1 FLNLNS
7 FESKLK
13 SLLLYIISLYSYNAF
28 YTAICRFSGRLPPSF
43 LSKALSIVALIC
55 MKQIEK
61 QYEYVWW
68 RAQLGGAQH
77 ANFKSGDTLTELY
90 K

>member
-1 FLNLNS
+1 MSVFLPTS
-7 FESKLK
+7 P
-13 SLLLYIISLYSYNAF
+13 NAF

-77 ANFKSGDTLTELY
+77 ANFKSGDTLTDLY

>member
-1 FLNLNS
+1 F
-7 FESKLK
+7 
-13 SLLLYIISLYSYNAF
+13 SLATNAF

-61 QYEYVWW
+61 QYEYAWW

>member
-1 FLNLNS
+1 SLPNFSISNLKPCDLVT
-7 FESKLK
+7 FI
-13 SLLLYIISLYSYNAF
+13 LLATNAF

>member
-1 FLNLNS
+1 SAVFSIDLEK
-7 FESKLK
+7 F
-13 SLLLYIISLYSYNAF
+13 YPSYLSILSGQRLTPNAF

-61 QYEYVWW
+61 QYEYVW
-68 RAQLGGAQH
+68 
-77 ANFKSGDTLTELY
+77 
-90 K
+90 

>member
-1 FLNLNS
+1 MMKRLSLTFQHIAKITAYRLFS
-7 FESKLK
+7 FVSQTA
-13 SLLLYIISLYSYNAF
+13 NAF

-61 QYEYVWW
+61 QYEYVW
-68 RAQLGGAQH
+68 
-77 ANFKSGDTLTELY
+77 
-90 K
+90 